1 MLNFFRFRFSYNKKN
16 VNNWTYCTT
25 KSCRKITRESLHL
38 TKNSA
43 MTQNWLPTITSRIR
57 GVSYS
62 IRASKLIEHLQG
74 FKSELETF
82 KANV

>member
-1 MLNFFRFRFSYNKKN
+1 MNFFLLQFSHKNKIAN
-16 VNNWTYCTT
+16 IWAYCATR
-25 KSCRKITRESLHL
+25 SCRKITRESLHL

-62 IRASKLIEHLQG
+62 IKASKLIEHLQG
-74 FKSELETF
+74 FKNELETF